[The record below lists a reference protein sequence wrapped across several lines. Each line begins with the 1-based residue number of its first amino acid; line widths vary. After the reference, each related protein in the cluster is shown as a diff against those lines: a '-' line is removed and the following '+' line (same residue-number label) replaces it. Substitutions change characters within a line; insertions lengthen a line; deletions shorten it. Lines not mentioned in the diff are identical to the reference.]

1 MENVLLNELHNLNQ
15 LFHFQQQQNHGEISA
30 VILIFI
36 ATSFIQRKIS
46 YSLLSGALH
55 KNSQKLND
63 LYGLGFYIFLMAS
76 LLPSLFFIIFFKI
89 EVNILLVGFLIILI
103 PILKK
108 TIENNN
114 SLLNILISLITSFS
128 ILKLLNFKAE
138 TIVDVSIIVFNLVL
152 MLSLNYIL
160 TKLFTSEVKFLYFNL
175 IITFLTCTLA
185 IVIRGETLF
194 FINLTVFTS
203 SSCFL
208 LHNKLNKKYKIL
220 LTQTG
225 QVVIGFFFISSL
237 LYMLKSFFYI

>member
-1 MENVLLNELHNLNQ
+1 MINT
-15 LFHFQQQQNHGEISA
+15 
-30 VILIFI
+30 LIFAFPTTLFI
-36 ATSFIQRKIS
+36 VIIFFVATGFIQRKIS
-46 YSLLSGALH
+46 NSLLSGALH
-55 KNSQKLND
+55 KNSKKLND

-185 IVIRGETLF
+185 IVIRDETLF
-194 FINLTVFTS
+194 FINLAVFTS
-203 SSCFL
+203 SSCFV
-208 LHNKLNKKYKIL
+208 LHNKLNKKHKIL
-220 LTQTG
+220 ITQSG
-225 QVVIGFFFISSL
+225 QVVFGFFIISSVM
-237 LYMLKSFFYI
+237 YMLKSFLYI

>member
-1 MENVLLNELHNLNQ
+1 
-15 LFHFQQQQNHGEISA
+15 
-30 VILIFI
+30 
-36 ATSFIQRKIS
+36 
-46 YSLLSGALH
+46 
-55 KNSQKLND
+55 
-63 LYGLGFYIFLMAS
+63 MAS
-76 LLPSLFFIIFFKI
+76 FLPPLFFIKFFKI

-185 IVIRGETLF
+185 IVIRDETLF
-194 FINLTVFTS
+194 FINLAVFTS

-208 LHNKLNKKYKIL
+208 LHNKLNKKHKIL
-220 LTQTG
+220 ITQSG
-225 QVVIGFFFISSL
+225 QVVIGFFFISSIM
-237 LYMLKSFFYI
+237 YMLKCLLYI

>member
-1 MENVLLNELHNLNQ
+1 
-15 LFHFQQQQNHGEISA
+15 
-30 VILIFI
+30 
-36 ATSFIQRKIS
+36 
-46 YSLLSGALH
+46 
-55 KNSQKLND
+55 
-63 LYGLGFYIFLMAS
+63 MAS

-89 EVNILLVGFLIILI
+89 EVNILQVGFLIILI

-175 IITFLTCTLA
+175 IITFLT
-185 IVIRGETLF
+185 
-194 FINLTVFTS
+194 
-203 SSCFL
+203 
-208 LHNKLNKKYKIL
+208 
-220 LTQTG
+220 
-225 QVVIGFFFISSL
+225 
-237 LYMLKSFFYI
+237 

>member
-1 MENVLLNELHNLNQ
+1 MINTLLFAFPATLLT
-15 LFHFQQQQNHGEISA
+15 

-46 YSLLSGALH
+46 YSLLSGTIH

-203 SSCFL
+203 SSCFV
-208 LHNKLNKKYKIL
+208 LHNKLNKKQKIL
-220 LTQTG
+220 ITQSG
-225 QVVIGFFFISSL
+225 QVVFGFFIISSVM
-237 LYMLKSFFYI
+237 YMLKSFLYI

>member
-1 MENVLLNELHNLNQ
+1 MIATLLFAFPATILTV
-15 LFHFQQQQNHGEISA
+15 ISF
-30 VILIFI
+30 FI
-36 ATSFIQRKIS
+36 ACSFIQRKIS
-46 YSLLSGALH
+46 FSLLSGRLH
-55 KNSQKLND
+55 KNSKKIND
-63 LYGLGFYIFLMAS
+63 LYGLGFYIFILAS
-76 LLPSLFFIIFFKI
+76 FLPPLFFIKFFKI

-203 SSCFL
+203 SSCFV
-208 LHNKLNKKYKIL
+208 LHNKLNKKHKIL
-220 LTQTG
+220 ITQSG
-225 QVVIGFFFISSL
+225 QVVFGFFIISSVM
-237 LYMLKSFFYI
+237 YMLKSFL

>member
-1 MENVLLNELHNLNQ
+1 MINT
-15 LFHFQQQQNHGEISA
+15 
-30 VILIFI
+30 LIFAFPTTLFI
-36 ATSFIQRKIS
+36 VIIFFVATSFIQRKIS
-46 YSLLSGALH
+46 NSLLSGALH
-55 KNSQKLND
+55 KNSKKLND
-63 LYGLGFYIFLMAS
+63 FYGLGFYIFLMAS
-76 LLPSLFFIIFFKI
+76 LLPSLFYIIFFKI
-89 EVNILLVGFLIILI
+89 EVNILLVVILIILI

-185 IVIRGETLF
+185 IVIRDETLF
-194 FINLTVFTS
+194 FINLAVFTS
-203 SSCFL
+203 SSCFV
-208 LHNKLNKKYKIL
+208 LHNKLNKKHKIL
-220 LTQTG
+220 ITQSG
-225 QVVIGFFFISSL
+225 QVVFGFFIISSVM
-237 LYMLKSFFYI
+237 YVLKSIFFI

>member
-1 MENVLLNELHNLNQ
+1 MINT
-15 LFHFQQQQNHGEISA
+15 
-30 VILIFI
+30 LIFAFPTTLFI
-36 ATSFIQRKIS
+36 VIIFFVATSFIQRKIS
-46 YSLLSGALH
+46 NSLLSGALH
-55 KNSQKLND
+55 KNSKKLND
-63 LYGLGFYIFLMAS
+63 FYGLGFYIFLMAS
-76 LLPSLFFIIFFKI
+76 LLPSLFYIIFFKI
-89 EVNILLVGFLIILI
+89 EVNILLVVILIILI

-185 IVIRGETLF
+185 IVIRDETLF
-194 FINLTVFTS
+194 FINLAVFTS
-203 SSCFL
+203 SSCFV
-208 LHNKLNKKYKIL
+208 LHNKLNKKHKIL
-220 LTQTG
+220 ITQSG
-225 QVVIGFFFISSL
+225 QVVFGFFIISSVM
-237 LYMLKSFFYI
+237 YMLKSFLYI